1 MVKKDDAFPFRQH
14 TKIEL
19 LEEYEKMRSKLN
31 DVTEIIFPIPYSR
44 IGYKCSNNFF
54 QYERMKTP
62 SWNNIDCFTFWSKK
76 KDKIIAFHE
85 SRKHLNSRDLMA
97 TTIFMKHA
105 PAQFPPYI
113 AGLIYKYFNAKK
125 VLDPF
130 AGWGDRCLAA
140 MAMGIS
146 YTGIDC
152 NTNLIPLYEAMIDF
166 FPHKGKVRMMFDKC
180 ENVDLSKIDFDFIF
194 TSPPFFHEFK
204 NKMELVEHYHNS
216 EKDYSDFISEC
227 LLKLIMNIIKTKPE
241 VWICLNITEMMY
253 DDLEPII
260 GKCNKIITFKS
271 ASNLSGKNHSKTSLN
286 NVYCYNYNL

>member
-1 MVKKDDAFPFRQH
+1 MVKKKDEFPFRKH
-14 TKIEL
+14 DDEEL
-19 LEEYEKMRSKLN
+19 MIEYEKMKLKLEN
-31 DVTEIIFPIPYSR
+31 IDSITFPIPYSR

-54 QYERMKTP
+54 QYERIKTP
-62 SWNNIDCFTFWSKK
+62 SWNNIDCYNFWMRK

-97 TTIFMKHA
+97 TAIFMKHA
-105 PAQFPPYI
+105 PAQFPPFI
-113 AGLIYKYFNAKK
+113 AGLIYKYFDAKK

-140 MAMGIS
+140 MALGIS

-152 NTNLIPLYEAMIDF
+152 NDNLIPLYKEMIDF
-166 FPHKGKVRMMFDKC
+166 YPHDGKIKMMFEKC
-180 ENVDLSKIDFDFIF
+180 ENVDLKKIDFDFIF
-194 TSPPFFHEFK
+194 TSPPFYHEFK
-204 NKMELVEHYHNS
+204 NNMELVEHYNAC
-216 EKDYSDFISEC
+216 EKDYDTFMSEC
-227 LLKLIMNIIKTKPE
+227 LLKLITNVINTKPH

>member
-1 MVKKDDAFPFRQH
+1 MVKRNDDFPFRKH
-14 TKIEL
+14 TKEEL
-19 LEEYEKMRSKLN
+19 LQEYEKMKDKL
-31 DVTEIIFPIPYSR
+31 TSIETITFPIPYSR

-62 SWNNIDCFTFWSKK
+62 SWNNIDCYNFWFKK
-76 KDKIIAFHE
+76 KEKIIEFHE

-105 PAQFPPYI
+105 PAQFPPFI
-113 AGLIYKYFNAKK
+113 AGIIYKYFDAKK

-152 NTNLIPLYEAMIDF
+152 NINLKPLYEKMINF
-166 FPHKGKVRMMFDKC
+166 FPHEGKVKMIFEKC
-180 ENVDLSKIDFDFIF
+180 EKVNLKKIDFDFIF
-194 TSPPFFHEFK
+194 TSPPFYHEFK
-204 NKMELVEHYHNS
+204 NNIELVEHYKGCEENY
-216 EKDYSDFISEC
+216 EIFITEC
-227 LLKLIMNIIKTKPE
+227 LLKLIMNVIEVKPKT
-241 VWICLNITEMMY
+241 WICLNITEVMY
-253 DDLEPII
+253 EDLEPII
-260 GKCNKIITFKS
+260 GKCSKIITFKS

-286 NVYCYNYNL
+286 NIYCYNYNL